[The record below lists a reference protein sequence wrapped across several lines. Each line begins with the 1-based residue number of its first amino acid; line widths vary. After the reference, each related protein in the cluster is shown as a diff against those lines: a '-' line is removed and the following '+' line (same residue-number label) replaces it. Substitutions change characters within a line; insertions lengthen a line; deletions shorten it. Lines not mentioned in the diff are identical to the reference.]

1 LQVEHV
7 GTDQVP
13 RVEGLAG
20 DLGEGVGARDGLTER
35 HGCPPRYEGRA
46 AAVPSA
52 GRRAVA
58 RASPLPLGE
67 GQGEG
72 VSPSATSIASSTES
86 ISPRTSRFVNRSTRT
101 PRDSRYLVRSA
112 SSL

>member
-1 LQVEHV
+1 
-7 GTDQVP
+7 
-13 RVEGLAG
+13 
-20 DLGEGVGARDGLTER
+20 GVWARDGLTER
-35 HGCPPRYEGRA
+35 HGCPPRDEGRA

-52 GRRAVA
+52 GRRAAALAPPDEGRAVAVPSAGGRAVA